1 MPEGKDS
8 AFDWDEF
15 QNRYNGELCD
25 VVGNFVHR
33 VLTMTV
39 KNFDE
44 RVPTPGPFDADDTAL
59 LESLPTG
66 IDGVGESID
75 QFRLRQAL
83 ERFIDI
89 GRKGN
94 VYFDT
99 KQPWVTRKIDA
110 VRTATTL
117 YCCCQVVRALCTT
130 MAPFAPDGAQTLA
143 RILNVTLPSGG
154 PDGGPDGWNAA
165 KQLLPAGSPLESP
178 TVLFPKLDGDY
189 VAEIAALHRQG
200 EAV

>member
-1 MPEGKDS
+1 ETGVAEKGSKSKGNMISVRWFADRFSRDAIRYYLCSIMPEGKDA

-39 KNFDE
+39 KNFEE
-44 RVPTPGPFDADDTAL
+44 RVPTPGELDDDDKAL
-59 LESLPTG
+59 LDGLVTG
-66 IDGVGESID
+66 IDGVGESIE
-75 QFRLRQAL
+75 QFRLRQAV

-99 KQPWVTRKIDA
+99 KQPWVTRKTDP

-143 RILNVTLPSGG
+143 RILNV
-154 PDGGPDGWNAA
+154 
-165 KQLLPAGSPLESP
+165 
-178 TVLFPKLDGDY
+178 
-189 VAEIAALHRQG
+189 
-200 EAV
+200 